1 MSNSNDT
8 LPTLVVG
15 GGIGGLATALAIAH
29 TGRDVHLIEQAPEFT
44 EIGAGLQVGPNAT
57 RMLDRLKVLDQ
68 VLELAVMPARGV
80 MLDAVTG
87 DQLTVLDLGPSFR
100 ERYGYP
106 YMVVHRSDLLTI
118 LLQACR
124 EHPSITLE
132 NNKAVAEVW
141 SEGDRA
147 GVKCLDGSL
156 YESELLLGADGLNSR
171 VRTLIDDS
179 APRNSGYVAYRGT
192 LPMSDMK
199 SEVSDNDVVLW
210 VGPGMHLI
218 QYPIRRHELY
228 NQVAVIR
235 SDRFHRGEDVYGTPD
250 ELVDRFSIACADV
263 QRSIARIST
272 DRSWPILDRDPLH
285 TWVHGRAALLGD
297 AAHPML
303 QYLGQGACQA
313 LEDAHTLAQEV
324 TANRDDLPAALAS
337 YQDRRIQRTTRCQ
350 LSARPWGDVWHT
362 GDPAMLALRNRV
374 LRSRSPNDYS
384 ELDWLYLDPDLEPGL
399 S

>member
-1 MSNSNDT
+1 MSRTTGT
-8 LPTLVVG
+8 LPTLIVG
-15 GGIGGLATALAIAH
+15 GGIGGLAGALAIAH
-29 TGRDVHLIEQAPEFT
+29 LGRDVHLIEQAPEFT

-57 RMLDRLKVLDQ
+57 RMLARLKVLDQ
-68 VLELAVMPARGV
+68 VLDLAVVPEHGV

-87 DQLTVLDLGPSFR
+87 EQLTVLDLGPGFR
-100 ERYGYP
+100 EHYGYP
-106 YMVVHRSDLLTI
+106 YIVVHRSDLLAI
-118 LLQACR
+118 LVQACR
-124 EHPSITLE
+124 DQPWITLE
-132 NNKAVAEVW
+132 NNKAVSTVW
-141 SEGDRA
+141 SETDRA
-147 GVKCLDGSL
+147 GVECSDGTY
-156 YESELLLGADGLNSR
+156 YESDLLVGADGLNSR

-192 LPMSDMK
+192 LPMSDVTAD
-199 SEVSDNDVVLW
+199 VSGNDVVLW

-228 NQVAVIR
+228 NQVAVVS
-235 SDRFHRGEDVYGTPD
+235 SDRFHRGEKVYGTPD
-250 ELVDRFSIACADV
+250 ELTDRFSNACADV
-263 QRSIARIST
+263 QRSIARIPT
-272 DRSWPILDRDPLH
+272 DRSWPIFDRDPLN

-324 TANRDDLPAALAS
+324 AANRDDLPTALAT
-337 YQDRRIQRTTRCQ
+337 YQTRRIQRTTRCQ

-362 GDPAMLALRNRV
+362 DDPAMLALRNRV
-374 LRSRSPNDYS
+374 LRGRAPDDYS
-384 ELDWLYLDPDLEPGL
+384 ELDWLYLDPDRV